1 MAGFQPTGDV
11 PRRVWI
17 LGVTGSGKTTLVKR
31 WGEIARVPAYDMD
44 DLYWRP
50 GWIGASDTELY
61 DAVDQRTRQEAWVV
75 GGNYNRVRT
84 QFAERVDRYVW
95 IDLPFRTSFARLCNR
110 TWRRCREGT
119 SICNG
124 NHETLAKAF
133 LDKDS
138 ILLWAITQHRRQR
151 AKAAATAAA
160 HPTWHLRS
168 PRDVATLEA
177 WLKAQYGAS

>member
-61 DAVDQRTRQEAWVV
+61 DAVD
-75 GGNYNRVRT
+75 
-84 QFAERVDRYVW
+84 
-95 IDLPFRTSFARLCNR
+95 
-110 TWRRCREGT
+110 
-119 SICNG
+119 
-124 NHETLAKAF
+124 
-133 LDKDS
+133 
-138 ILLWAITQHRRQR
+138 
-151 AKAAATAAA
+151 
-160 HPTWHLRS
+160 
-168 PRDVATLEA
+168 
-177 WLKAQYGAS
+177 